1 MTVLFLQT
9 SESTYRPLLEQ
20 TSRTVREYCSR
31 HGCSYELVF
40 GILRGFYPWQATF
53 NRISMLGQL
62 LDAGHTGWVC
72 YMDAD
77 AYIADLDFD
86 VRTYLIDKSG
96 TSPIIGAGAPDAPWW
111 HVNAG
116 VFLINLSHPAGKRI
130 VRGWSYRFGTITD
143 LELQSYDDWATAPE
157 DQLLL
162 AQTLQAMPE
171 IEGTVHVDKQV
182 PHVINYSDG
191 LFIKQQL
198 RAYGSFE
205 ERVRRTTEEVDAV
218 LDPVRQRSVMRN
230 RAVAALAQIEEEI
243 ARALC
248 TTILL
253 REPEPSELRDAVDQL
268 RCGASV
274 AELIESRFRCTEFAE
289 KYHLFLRKYVFTEA
303 GVVDGWH
310 GNGAR

>member
-1 MTVLFLQT
+1 MSVLFLQT
-9 SESTYRPLLEQ
+9 SESTYRPLLDQ

-40 GILRGFYPWQATF
+40 GILRGFHPWQATF
-53 NRISMLGQL
+53 NRISMLRQL
-62 LDAGHTGWVC
+62 LDVGHSGWVC

-86 VRTYLIDKSG
+86 IRTYLIDKSG
-96 TSPIIGAGAPDAPWW
+96 TSLIIGAGAPDAPWW

-116 VFLINLSHPAGKRI
+116 VFLINLSHSAGKRI
-130 VRGWSYRFGTITD
+130 VRGWSDRFSAITD
-143 LELQSYDDWATAPE
+143 LQLQSYDDWTTAPE

-171 IEGTVHVDKQV
+171 IEDMVHIDKQV

-198 RAYGSFE
+198 RAYGSFD
-205 ERVRRTTEEVDAV
+205 ERVRRTEEEVNSV
-218 LDPVRQRSVMRN
+218 LDPVRQGSATRSRALATLARIQEEVA
-230 RAVAALAQIEEEI
+230 RAVY
-243 ARALC
+243 

-253 REPEPSELRDAVDQL
+253 REPESTELRDAADQL
-268 RCGASV
+268 RGGAGV
-274 AELIESRFRCTEFAE
+274 AELMESCFRCKEFAE
-289 KYHLFLRKYVFTEA
+289 KHHLFLQKYVSA
-303 GVVDGWH
+303 GTSVVDP
-310 GNGAR
+310 R